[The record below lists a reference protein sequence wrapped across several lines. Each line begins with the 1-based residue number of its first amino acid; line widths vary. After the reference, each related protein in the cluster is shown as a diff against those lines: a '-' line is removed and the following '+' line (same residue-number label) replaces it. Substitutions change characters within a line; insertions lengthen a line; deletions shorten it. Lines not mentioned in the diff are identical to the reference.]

1 MNLTNEEIGLVS
13 QFLSA
18 RQEVKELLFT
28 LNSVMTK
35 TKKRSNLKKDGTPR
49 AKPGRKPKLVQAAYP

>member
-18 RQEVKELLFT
+18 RPEVKDFLFT
-28 LNSVMTK
+28 LNGVMNK
-35 TKKRSNLKKDGTPR
+35 PKKKRSALKKDGTPR
-49 AKPGRKPKLVQAAYP
+49 AKPGRKPKLVQAA

>member
-18 RQEVKELLFT
+18 RPEVKDFLFT
-28 LNSVMTK
+28 LNSVMNKPK
-35 TKKRSNLKKDGTPR
+35 TKKRSALKKDGTPR
-49 AKPGRKPKLVQAAYP
+49 AKPGRKPKLVQAA